1 MRRLLTVAL
10 VLGISIVARSGE
22 IETARVTQQDGEYQV
37 HLSVKVSGD
46 QLTIYKITTDYDQ
59 LARLSDI
66 IIESGLVERID
77 QDGNKI
83 VRRRL
88 LTKTCLILFCF
99 VATLV
104 EDITESGDGIIKTT
118 IIPEESNFLYGD
130 ATWQVLES
138 DEPYTLIIFNSRFK
152 PDFWVPPLVGPLLIK
167 KMVLDETK
175 KTITNIEKIATSE
188 EVFQ

>member
-22 IETARVTQQDGEYQV
+22 IEAARVTQQDGEYQV